1 MQRYRM
7 ARQKYKRYTTGERR
21 SMQAGKHSFEQA
33 WPDLARRL
41 ERVLRSRRL
50 SPWLVDDIVQETGL
64 RLFKRWDTVDPEL
77 SPWGLTLT
85 IAKNLLWDTRHRH
98 ASRELLVDVP
108 ERPASHDVEDAGIA
122 RLELWRVAR
131 AMGRMSPRHR
141 SVLLAEV
148 GGAEAS
154 GSTAAATK
162 MTRMRARKRL
172 NALLEGASASCLATT
187 GAVRRWA
194 VDLQQ
199 FVRRSMPLFEGS
211 ASVTVAA
218 LVGAVVVMVPASA
231 TPSPRDHAWATSDG
245 ARSEQNLLRA
255 AFYQRAATTP
265 HDDRTDARWAHRTDQ
280 EPSSETTRHEVSVGN
295 GVGGTAGVEIRRKK
309 KSRGLFE
316 PECSVEPR
324 EDEIYATCTIHSRDE
339 AYIVEARLR
348 AEVQPQD

>member
-1 MQRYRM
+1 M
-7 ARQKYKRYTTGERR
+7 
-21 SMQAGKHSFEQA
+21 
-33 WPDLARRL
+33 
-41 ERVLRSRRL
+41 

-85 IAKNLLWDTRHRH
+85 IAKNLLWDTTHRQ

-108 ERPASHDVEDAGIA
+108 ERPTSHNVEEAGIA

-148 GGAEAS
+148 GGAEAT
-154 GSTAAATK
+154 GPTAAATK

-172 NALLEGASASCLATT
+172 NALLEGASASCLAAT
-187 GAVRRWA
+187 GALRRWA
-194 VDLQQ
+194 LDLQQ

-211 ASVTVAA
+211 ASATVAA
-218 LVGAVVVMVPASA
+218 LVGAVVVMVPATA
-231 TPSPRDHAWATSDG
+231 TPSPRDEATATNQV
-245 ARSEQNLLRA
+245 ARSEERLLRT
-255 AFYQRAATTP
+255 AFYERAATP
-265 HDDRTDARWAHRTDQ
+265 RRDDHTSTRPLSRSDEGPTT
-280 EPSSETTRHEVSVGN
+280 ETTRHEVSVGN

-309 KSRGLFE
+309 RSRGLFE

-324 EDEIYATCTIHSRDE
+324 EDEVYAACTIHSRDE

-348 AEVQPQD
+348 AEFEPDQ